1 MSQSSALLQVDN
13 LSVTYFGPPDVQAV
27 HGVTL
32 EVHHGEILGLAGES
46 GCGKTT
52 LIGALTQ
59 LLPDNGE
66 VTQGRITFDG
76 VDWLALSPR
85 ELDEWR
91 WTRISLVSQ
100 SAMNSLN
107 PVISIGDQI
116 VDAIFA
122 HQPKTSPKEAW
133 DRASVLLRMVEV
145 DPKHVHSYAHELS
158 GGMRQRAM
166 IAMALALEP
175 DLVIMDEP
183 TTALDVVV
191 QAQIIHQV
199 RELQARLGFS
209 VIFVTHDMSLLLSIA
224 DRIAIMYAGEVVEVG
239 SRQLLNHE
247 AGHPYTQGLIQ
258 SFPSVF
264 HQRTR
269 AGIPG
274 APPSMVNPPPGCRF
288 HLRCPEAMDVCSV
301 VVPNDR
307 DVDGRGHRVRC
318 HLFDAE
324 RIAEQ
329 SSGPTLMDAV
339 LRKEGEVP

>member
-1 MSQSSALLQVDN
+1 MSHSSVLLQMEN
-13 LSVTYFGPPDVQAV
+13 LSVTYFGPPDVVAV

-32 EVHHGEILGLAGES
+32 DVKRGEILGLAGES

-52 LIGALTQ
+52 LIGALTR

-66 VTQGRITFDG
+66 VTHGRIEFDG
-76 VDWLALSPR
+76 VDWLGLNER
-85 ELDEWR
+85 EVDQWR
-91 WTRISLVSQ
+91 WTRVSLVSQ

-107 PVISIGDQI
+107 PVISIGEQI
-116 VDAIFA
+116 TDAIFA
-122 HQPKTSPKEAW
+122 HEPRTPKADGW
-133 DRASVLLRMVEV
+133 DRARSLLRMVEV
-145 DPKHVHSYAHELS
+145 DPSHVHSYAHELS

-166 IAMALALEP
+166 IAMALALKP

-191 QAQIIHQV
+191 QAQIIHEI
-199 RELQARLGFS
+199 RSLQERLRFS

-239 SRQLLNHE
+239 TRSILNHE
-247 AGHPYTQGLIQ
+247 ASHPYTRGLIQ

-274 APPSMVNPPPGCRF
+274 APPSMVNPPSGCRF
-288 HLRCPEAMDVCSV
+288 HGRCEERMAVCSV
-301 VVPNDR
+301 YAPEDR
-307 DVDGRGHRVRC
+307 DLDGIGHRVRC
-318 HLFDAE
+318 HLFGD
-324 RIAEQ
+324 
-329 SSGPTLMDAV
+329 SGITDRQPLAG
-339 LRKEGEVP
+339 RGEGSGKSC

>member
-1 MSQSSALLQVDN
+1 MSQSSALLQVNN

-32 EVHHGEILGLAGES
+32 DVQRGEILGLAGES

-52 LIGALTQ
+52 LIAALTR

-66 VTQGRITFDG
+66 VTQGDILFDG
-76 VDWLALSPR
+76 VDWLALSHR
-85 ELDEWR
+85 EVDQWR

-116 VDAIFA
+116 VDAIYA
-122 HQPKTSPKEAW
+122 HQPTTSQKEAW
-133 DRASVLLRMVEV
+133 GRAAVLLRMVEV

-199 RELQARLGFS
+199 RALQERLGFS

-264 HQRTR
+264 HQRAR
-269 AGIPG
+269 VGIPG
-274 APPSMVNPPPGCRF
+274 APPSMVKPPPGCRF
-288 HLRCPEAMDVCSV
+288 HLRCAAKMNVCAV
-301 VVPNDR
+301 VVPEDR
-307 DVDGRGHRVRC
+307 DIDGAGHRVRC
-318 HLFDAE
+318 HLFDEDIVA
-324 RIAEQ
+324 AKSSSVQ
-329 SSGPTLMDAV
+329 SVDGVS
-339 LRKEGEVP
+339 